1 MDNLK
6 ELREKIDSIDDV
18 ITEKYVERLNICDE
32 IARIKQADK
41 KAVSDPAREEKILYR
56 VTENVPEELRL
67 YVKDLYLS
75 IFSASKARQNALIS
89 KGSPTTDRIKEI
101 LGGELKDLPMRAAVA
116 CQGVKGANSGAAAV
130 KFFPISDITYFKNF
144 DGVFSA
150 VESGLCEYG
159 VLPIENST
167 AGSVLEVYDLMKKYD
182 FHIVRSLRLKIEHCL
197 AGVKGA
203 SKNTVKKVI
212 SHPQALRQCA
222 EYISENKLEAE
233 ESENTAVAA
242 KRVAESGDVNI
253 AVLCSPD
260 CAELYG
266 LKIIERSVQD
276 ESNNFTRFI
285 CIGKDLDVKKGS
297 DKISVMTTLP
307 HKSGSLNGLLT
318 KFSAIGLNLTKIE
331 SRPIAGTDFEF
342 MFYFD
347 FDGDVSDPKV
357 LGLISELEN
366 SSDKFV
372 FLGTYKEILG

>member
-1 MDNLK
+1 MK
-6 ELREKIDSIDDV
+6 ELNELRAQIDAIDDE
-18 ITEKYVERLNICDE
+18 ITKKYVERLAICGE
-32 IARIKQADK
+32 IAEVKKADK
-41 KAVSDPAREEKILYR
+41 KAVSDPSREEKVLYR
-56 VTENVPEELRL
+56 VTEKVPEEYRL
-67 YVKDLYLS
+67 YVKDLYQT
-75 IFSASKARQNALIS
+75 IFAASKARQSALIG
-89 KGSPTTDRIKEI
+89 KTSPTADRIKEI
-101 LGGELKDLPMRAAVA
+101 LSGNLSDLPSRAAVA

-144 DGVFSA
+144 EGVFSA

-197 AGVKGA
+197 AGVSGTTI
-203 SKNTVKKVI
+203 NTVKKVV
-212 SHPQALRQCA
+212 SHPQAIWQCA
-222 EYISENKLEAE
+222 AFIEKHKFETEQA
-233 ESENTAVAA
+233 ENTAVAA
-242 KRVAESGDVNI
+242 KKIAESGDNTA

-260 CAELYG
+260 CAALYG
-266 LKIIERSVQD
+266 LKIIERAVQD

-285 CIGKDLDVKKGS
+285 CIGKDLDILKGS

-307 HKSGSLNGLLT
+307 HKSGSLNGLLN

-342 MFYFD
+342 TFYFD

-357 LGLISELEN
+357 LGLIAELEN
-366 SSDKFV
+366 SSDRFV
-372 FLGTYKEILG
+372 FLGTYKEIM